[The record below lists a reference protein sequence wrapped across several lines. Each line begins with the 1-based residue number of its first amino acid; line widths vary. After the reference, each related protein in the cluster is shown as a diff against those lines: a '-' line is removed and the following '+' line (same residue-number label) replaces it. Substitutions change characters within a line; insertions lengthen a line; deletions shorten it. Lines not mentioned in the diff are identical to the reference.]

1 MLEEQLLD
9 PARHDRETFTCG
21 VSVLDEYLHRFAVQ
35 QSNKGVTVVRVLIDT
50 DMPRDILGYYSLSA
64 AQIDVAQIEPR
75 VRRKLPRYPVPC
87 FRMGRLATHTAHHG
101 CGFGKLLIGLAVER
115 CLKARKQVAAYAL
128 VVDAKSGKAKAFY
141 EHYGFIA
148 CQDAPMTMYL
158 PLGNSAQHDRLRA
171 I

>member
-101 CGFGKLLIGLAVER
+101 CGFGRSFFGPDRRRAQEGRAVANDGLAPI
-115 CLKARKQVAAYAL
+115 KQSAED
-128 VVDAKSGKAKAFY
+128 DA
-141 EHYGFIA
+141 
-148 CQDAPMTMYL
+148 CRWLQ
-158 PLGNSAQHDRLRA
+158 Q
-171 I
+171 